1 MTVAYPNPEELS
13 CHLHEIACPHAEPIA
28 HPLDPLSVGETPRR
42 WVQLLGQLVAGVNRC
57 IEVHKPLELQI
68 LRVLAEEQCVNCRL
82 EPREWLEPPG
92 RSRTGA
98 GRATRLS
105 GLHRSRPAAGGIGG
119 RARPPEVHYRLSET
133 AHRNRGCRGPR
144 RGGLRPCGKRA
155 LRCRVRARTTSRRRT
170 PRAAASGG

>member
-82 EPREWLEPPG
+82 EMLCTAW
-92 RSRTGA
+92 
-98 GRATRLS
+98 
-105 GLHRSRPAAGGIGG
+105 
-119 RARPPEVHYRLSET
+119 LSEV
-133 AHRNRGCRGPR
+133 R
-144 RGGLRPCGKRA
+144 RKH
-155 LRCRVRARTTSRRRT
+155 
-170 PRAAASGG
+170 PRASVFLSYSERAADPPSTKSG